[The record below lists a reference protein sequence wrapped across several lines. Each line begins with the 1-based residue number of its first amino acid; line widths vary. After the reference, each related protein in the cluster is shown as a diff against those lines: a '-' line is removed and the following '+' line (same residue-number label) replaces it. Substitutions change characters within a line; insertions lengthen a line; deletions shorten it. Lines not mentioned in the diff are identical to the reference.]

1 MHGRCRAL
9 IVAFVVVSMLVPV
22 SVAASNAGELPPGGT
37 FSDDNGNIH
46 EGNIEA
52 IAARGIT
59 KGCNPPGN
67 DLYCPGSS
75 VTRGEMAAFLVRAMG
90 LPAAATDF
98 FSDDDGSV
106 FEADINRLAAAGI
119 TKGCNP
125 PADDLFCPFANV
137 TRGQM
142 AGFLVRTFGYDG
154 NIGANVFSDTI
165 GSVFVADIDRLAAVG
180 VTKGCNPPDNT
191 RFCPDDDVERDQM
204 ATLLARALGLAP
216 IIPPPVTV
224 CTAQGSIPE
233 AECDALVTLL
243 DTTGGDEWTDR
254 TGWATAPDPCTWYGV
269 TCFGGSVTML
279 WLSKNR
285 LSGSMP
291 VELEALTNLILL
303 SLADNQLTGSI
314 PTELGNLTDLKYLYF
329 HNNQLS
335 GPIPT
340 ELGNLTDLLYLYLH
354 NNQLSGPIPAE
365 LGNLTDLRYLYLA
378 NNALSGPVAG
388 ALRQLDGSL
397 YFLYLNGQTGCLT
410 SSVPGLA
417 DWLASYDQLWND
429 GC

>member
-1 MHGRCRAL
+1 MHGRCRTL
-9 IVAFVVVSMLVPV
+9 IVAFVAVSMLLAV
-22 SVAASNAGELPPGGT
+22 SVAASDAGELPPGGT

-125 PADDLFCPFANV
+125 PANDLFCPYANV

-142 AGFLVRTFGYDG
+142 AGFLVRTFGYDD
-154 NIGANVFSDTI
+154 NIGANVFFDTV
-165 GSVFVADIDRLAAVG
+165 GSVFASDIDRLAAAG

-204 ATLLARALGLAP
+204 ATFLARAVGLVP

-224 CTAQGSIPE
+224 CMTQGSIPE
-233 AECDALVTLL
+233 AECDALVALL
-243 DTTGGDEWTDR
+243 DATGGDRWIDR
-254 TGWATAPDPCTWYGV
+254 TGWATTPDPCTWYGV
-269 TCFGGSVTML
+269 TCSGGSVTML

-285 LSGSMP
+285 LSGSIP
-291 VELEALTNLILL
+291 VEFETLTNLILL
-303 SLADNQLTGSI
+303 SLADNQLSGSI
-314 PTELGNLTDLKYLYF
+314 PAELGNLTDLKYLY
-329 HNNQLS
+329 
-335 GPIPT
+335 
-340 ELGNLTDLLYLYLH
+340 LH
-354 NNQLSGPIPAE
+354 NNQLSGSIPAE

-388 ALRQLDGSL
+388 ALRQLDDSL

-410 SSVPGLA
+410 ASVPGLA